1 MAWSTP
7 VHACSEVDMPL
18 QGKGTYMHLGVYIAS
33 VWRISACRGM
43 RIIFQTLVEDVEL
56 CAAGAHDQTWW

>member
-33 VWRISACRGM
+33 VWRISAC
-43 RIIFQTLVEDVEL
+43 
-56 CAAGAHDQTWW
+56 